1 MPVSGRNGEQFRG
14 QTLQVHAERPQ
25 EPMPASPEVDLPKV
39 RFGSMSLK
47 KSEMRVAELSIG
59 AFLASFSLDRRP

>member
-1 MPVSGRNGEQFRG
+1 LRRLISAPRSW
-14 QTLQVHAERPQ
+14 LSLPQ
-25 EPMPASPEVDLPKV
+25 CTQPADVA
-39 RFGSMSLK
+39 FGSMSLK

>member
-1 MPVSGRNGEQFRG
+1 MLRDGRIA
-14 QTLQVHAERPQ
+14 TDVCY
-25 EPMPASPEVDLPKV
+25 
-39 RFGSMSLK
+39 GSMSLK